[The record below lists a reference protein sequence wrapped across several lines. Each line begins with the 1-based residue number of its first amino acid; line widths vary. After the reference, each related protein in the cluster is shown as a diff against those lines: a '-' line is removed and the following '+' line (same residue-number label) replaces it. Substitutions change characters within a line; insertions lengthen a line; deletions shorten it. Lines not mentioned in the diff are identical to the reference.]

1 MKATPPSPKL
11 YSFSPIHLPPIM
23 ALYTPY
29 SLSDAVSTPVLVVRM
44 TVFVFVKDD
53 TRHIP
58 WNISAMQVPIMPH
71 VLALDG
77 HIVIIHRYNIE
88 ISWIYRF

>member
-1 MKATPPSPKL
+1 MF
-11 YSFSPIHLPPIM
+11 YFVHLLPIM
-23 ALYTPY
+23 DLYTPY
-29 SLSDAVSTPVLVVRM
+29 SLSEAVSTPVLVVSM

-53 TRHIP
+53 TRRIP
-58 WNISAMQVPIMPH
+58 WNISAMQVPVMPR

-88 ISWIYRF
+88 IS